1 MQGLELGTEN
11 EGASMRQEGNRFLD
25 ALGADLEIL
34 RPHLTEVT
42 LRAGQVLAEP
52 EDEIRYVY
60 FLHGGAVSKLSSFAD
75 GSEIEAALIGR
86 EGAVGVIAALGLTC
100 SITRDICH
108 VEARASRI
116 PADRLRA
123 ACLAS
128 PRLHALADRY
138 VLWKM
143 AVAIRSG
150 ACNARHSVSQR
161 LCRWILTCCDVLETR
176 EIALPQDVFAKMLG
190 VQRTS
195 INPILQDLKAA
206 GALATGR
213 SRIVINDPDVLL
225 ARTCECHAAMKRDQE
240 AMMRDIFAQSAPPAP
255 VADRDLTT
263 SS

>member
-1 MQGLELGTEN
+1 
-11 EGASMRQEGNRFLD
+11 MRQQGNRFLD
-25 ALGADLEIL
+25 ALGADLDLL

-42 LRAGQVLAEP
+42 LKAGQVLAEP

-60 FLHGGAVSKLSSFAD
+60 FLHGGAVSKLSSFED

-86 EGAVGVIAALGLTC
+86 EGAVGVIAALGLPR

-116 PADRLRA
+116 APDRLRA

-128 PRLHALADRY
+128 PRLHAMVDRY
-138 VLWKM
+138 ALWEM

-195 INPILQDLKAA
+195 INPILQELKSA

-213 SRIVINDPDVLL
+213 SRIVINDPDLL
-225 ARTCECHAAMKRDQE
+225 VARTCECHAALKRDQE
-240 AMMRDIFAQSAPPAP
+240 ILMRDILAQPPPPPP
-255 VADRDLTT
+255 VATRDLTT
-263 SS
+263 SG